1 MTIYRWKNKSGQ
13 FRYYYQFYKNGTP
26 YRGGGY
32 GSRKE
37 AVDEESKQRTELT
50 HPQKITF
57 GQLIDKYLEYI
68 RTYGQTESWIHEK
81 KNLIDHWWK
90 SWFPLPV
97 SKITTNL
104 IEQHLKSR
112 LGITA
117 GTINRDRTV
126 LLSIFNFACRQGFT
140 NTNPVTKIP
149 KRPESQPPR
158 YVPPLDN
165 FKQVLSLSE
174 GIDRLF
180 LLTLVLTG
188 ARVGEI
194 LRLRWDDLGETTVKL
209 WSKKHRGGEMRAREI
224 PVPRVL
230 TEALQ
235 QLPNHDGYVFLNTK
249 TQTRYLYRP
258 KMLSTLC
265 QRAGVKRF
273 TYHSI
278 RALSATVLSNAGANV
293 RDIQQLLG
301 HSSLQTTEIYLRSIQ
316 LEETTKLLAQQ
327 VLPNLPA
334 LTSGEEQI
342 STSP

>member
-1 MTIYRWKNKSGQ
+1 MTVYRWKNKSGQ
-13 FRYYYQFYKNGTP
+13 FRYYYQFYKNGTA

-57 GQLIDKYLEYI
+57 GQLVDKYLEHI
-68 RTYGQTESWIHEK
+68 RTYGQTESWVHEK
-81 KNLIDHWWK
+81 KNLIDRWWK
-90 SWFPLPV
+90 IWFPLPV

-126 LLSIFNFACRQGFT
+126 LLAIFNFACRQGFT
-140 NTNPVTKIP
+140 NTNPVIKIP

-158 YVPPLDN
+158 YVPPLSD
-165 FKQVLSLSE
+165 FKKVLELAD
-174 GIDRLF
+174 GIDRL
-180 LLTLVLTG
+180 LLLALVLTG
-188 ARVGEI
+188 ARIGEV
-194 LRLRWDDLGETTVKL
+194 LNLRWDDIGETTVTLK
-209 WSKKHRGGEMRAREI
+209 SRKHKGGEMRARQI
-224 PVPRVL
+224 PIPQML
-230 TEALQ
+230 TDALL
-235 QLPNHDGYVFLNTK
+235 QLRNGTQWVFANNK
-249 TQTRYLYRP
+249 TSNRYRYRP

-273 TYHSI
+273 TYHAI
-278 RALSATVLSNAGANV
+278 RALSATVLSSCGIPL

-301 HSSLQTTEIYLRSIQ
+301 HASLTTTEIYLRSIR
-316 LEETTKLLAQQ
+316 LVETSQVLASQ
-327 VLPNLPA
+327 VLPPMLPVLA
-334 LTSGEEQI
+334 PVNNEV
-342 STSP
+342 